1 MKPDYIIIGAGSAGC
16 VLANRLSEN
25 PQIDVLLIEAGGK
38 DNNMNIH
45 IPAAYSKL
53 NYDKSLNWDF
63 FTEPQK
69 HVKNRRMYQPRGKTL
84 GGSSSINCMAYI
96 RGNKEDYN
104 DWERWG
110 NKGWNYELMIPY
122 FKKSENNE
130 QFNNEFHGTGGLLNV
145 THNRNITPL
154 ADAFVKAN
162 IECGIPEN
170 LDFNGAVQDGAGK
183 FQFTIKDAKRHS
195 TAAAFLVPAL
205 QRPNLRV
212 LTNALTKQLLIEND
226 RVIGIEIIKTGSGT
240 TEKILAKKEVI
251 VSAGAFQSPQIL
263 MLSGIGNAEYLK
275 DFGIDS
281 KVDLKGVGQ
290 NLSDHLFVNL
300 NVLCNQRITYNNAER
315 FPWIIG
321 NAFNYFVNKRGPL
334 SSSPLEACSFFR
346 TLPNLD
352 RPDMQFHFAPVMGED
367 IHDLAKLPK
376 TEGFTILPTLLAPKS
391 RGYIGLRSNKATDA
405 PLIDPQYFSDV
416 NGEDL
421 ATMLRGVKKAKE
433 VILSDAF
440 APFRKENHLNF
451 PMNSETDEQLIEH
464 ILNHCETVYHPCGTC
479 TMGVDNNA
487 VVTPETLKVRGLEGV
502 RIVDASVI
510 PMVISGNTNA
520 PIIAVA
526 ERAADLILNG

>member
-1 MKPDYIIIGAGSAGC
+1 MKPDFIIIGAGSAGC

-53 NYDKSLNWDF
+53 NYDKSLNWNF

-110 NKGWNYELMIPY
+110 NTGWNYETMLSY

-130 QFNNEFHGTGGLLNV
+130 QFNNDSHGTEGLLNV

-154 ADAFVKAN
+154 AEAFVKAN

-170 LDFNGAVQDGAGK
+170 EDFNGDKQDGAGK

-195 TAAAFLVPAL
+195 TASAFLVPAL
-205 QRPNLRV
+205 KRPNLRV

-226 RVIGIEIIKTGSGT
+226 RVIGVEIIKTASGT
-240 TEKILAKKEVI
+240 TEKIYVKKEVI

-263 MLSGIGNAEYLK
+263 MLSGIGNADYLK

-281 KVDLKGVGQ
+281 KVNLKGVGQ

-300 NVLCNQRITYNNAER
+300 IALCNQRVTYNNAER
-315 FPWIIG
+315 FPWVIG
-321 NAFNYFVNKRGPL
+321 NAFNYFVNQKGPL

-346 TLPNLD
+346 TNSNLD
-352 RPDMQFHFAPVMGED
+352 RPDMQLHFAPVMGED
-367 IHDLAKLPK
+367 IHDYPKLPK
-376 TEGFTILPTLLAPKS
+376 TEGFMILPTLLAPKS
-391 RGYIGLRSNKATDA
+391 RGYIGLHSNKATDA
-405 PLIDPQYFSDV
+405 PLIDPQYFSDA
-416 NGEDL
+416 NGDDL
-421 ATMLRGVKKAKE
+421 ATLLKGVKKAKE
-433 VILSDAF
+433 ILLSDAF
-440 APFRKENHLNF
+440 APYRKENQLRF
-451 PMNSETDEQLIEH
+451 PLKSETDQELIEH

-479 TMGVDNNA
+479 TMGVNDDA
-487 VVTPETLKVRGLEGV
+487 VVAPESLKVRGLEGV
-502 RIVDASVI
+502 RVVDASVI

-520 PIIAVA
+520 PVIAVA
-526 ERAADLILNG
+526 ERAADLILNR